1 MQFEIRNRYTESVLF
16 TAEIACAEDAPASV
30 KIGSAVIWAA
40 MTGANLRRADLSGA
54 NLSGANL
61 RGANLSG
68 ANLSGADLSGA
79 DLSEANLSKAD
90 LSEAD
95 LRWADLRW
103 ADLSEAKLNWIT
115 AQGAQWPW
123 GQEIYSVY
131 GIGTL
136 RVVHYRPSTDTVW
149 AGCWT
154 GSLVGLEAELPRV
167 ISECVDSGLAKIE
180 YDAMMAYFKALMKVK
195 P

>member
-1 MQFEIRNRYTESVLF
+1 MTRNELL
-16 TAEIACAEDAPASV
+16 
-30 KIGSAVIWAA
+30 AA
-40 MTGANLRRADLSGA
+40 YEAGGRGFCKANLSEADLSKANLRWTDL
-54 NLSGANL
+54 
-61 RGANLSG
+61 RW
-68 ANLSGADLSGA
+68 
-79 DLSEANLSKAD
+79 ANLSKAD
-90 LSEAD
+90 LSEADLSEADLSKADLSGAD

-103 ADLSEAKLNWIT
+103 ADLSEAKLNWIA
-115 AQGAQWPW
+115 AQGAQWPL

-154 GSLVGLEAELPRV
+154 GSLVGLETELPRV
-167 ISECVDSGLAKIE
+167 ISECVNSDLAKIE
-180 YDAMMAYFKALMKVK
+180 YDAMMAYFKALMKAK